1 MGRSRPCICLGAVAV
16 ISLSACSLLV
26 DTSGLSSDVGTPNP
40 PDAQEAEGAP
50 NDAAPAQEASDSNT
64 PDGPD
69 ASPADAGPETS
80 GDAMADSRSGDT
92 GPIDAGPVEAGP
104 WSSQDIGAVQ
114 AAGTWCSGG
123 GCTPSLPAGSYEVSG
138 SGADISG
145 TSDAFQFVYQAF
157 GGDAVLVARLASIA
171 GPPTSASEKAGV
183 MMRSGAVGGAPNAF
197 LFATPTAAN
206 GYDWQV
212 RAVAGASTTASAA
225 SGVSAA
231 ACGNGTAPVWTK
243 IIRSGAFFSG
253 FCSADGLAWNPVGD
267 APIAMPT
274 TIQMGL
280 AVTSNNNAAGVLGT
294 ATFDSV
300 SLGPAG
306 ASAPYRG
313 APLVIGATQGQ
324 WVNIEAENYDLG
336 GNGIAYWDTTPGNA
350 GGVYRNDDVD
360 IEQNCGNNCYDVFD
374 IVPGEWLKHTVS
386 ATAGTYAIQLGISSN
401 GVSHMHINDETG
413 ANVTGT
419 LTVASTGGLSVF
431 LAQATTATI
440 TLTAGTHTLQ
450 TVFDDGSMDLNWIQ
464 VQRQ

>member
-1 MGRSRPCICLGAVAV
+1 MGQCGRCVCLGASSV
-16 ISLSACSLLV
+16 IALSACSLLV
-26 DTSGLSSDVGTPNP
+26 DTSGLSGDTGS
-40 PDAQEAEGAP
+40 PDAA
-50 NDAAPAQEASDSNT
+50 DAAPTDDVAPPQDASDSST
-64 PDGPD
+64 PAND
-69 ASPADAGPETS
+69 AGSDAVPTETGSETSIADATSTDSSPAET
-80 GDAMADSRSGDT
+80 GAMD
-92 GPIDAGPVEAGP
+92 AGP

-114 AAGTWCSGG
+114 TPGSWCTGE
-123 GCTPSLPAGSYEVSG
+123 GCTPSAPAGSFEVHG

-145 TSDAFQFVYQAF
+145 TSDAFDFVDQGFA
-157 GGDAVLVARLASIA
+157 GDAVIVARLASIA
-171 GPPTSASEKAGV
+171 SPPTSAAEKAGV
-183 MMRSGAVGGAPNAF
+183 MMRNGSVPGAPNAF
-197 LFATPTAAN
+197 LFATPTASN
-206 GYDWQV
+206 GYDWQT
-212 RAVAGASTTASAA
+212 RTVAGATTTMSAA
-225 SGVSAA
+225 SGASAA
-231 ACGNGTAPVWTK
+231 ACGNGAPPVWTK
-243 IIRSGAFFSG
+243 IVRSGNFFSG

-267 APIAMPT
+267 APISMPA
-274 TIQMGL
+274 TIQIGL
-280 AVTSNNNAAGVLGT
+280 AVTSNNNAAGVLG
-294 ATFDSV
+294 AANFDSV

-306 ASAPYRG
+306 ASTPYRG

-374 IVPGEWLKHTVS
+374 VVPGEWLKHTVS
-386 ATAGTYAIQLGISSN
+386 ATAGTYAIQLGVSSN

-419 LTVASTGGLSVF
+419 LTVASTGGLTVF
-431 LAQATTATI
+431 QAQLTTATV